1 MRKSNKSLAELK
13 SELSQW
19 DSFFLDTVEELD
31 NYSTKRDDIIKL
43 INNPNCKISY
53 DIVWV
58 CPIQYKNG
66 KICNNK
72 IIPAF
77 ITKNNIDHTVYPN
90 RENYSLI
97 GISTYERIKKYH
109 DVLSIDIK
117 DISTKTL
124 AKKHIDLSFNVRFD
138 WITLNVY
145 NDNNNTELKFVE
157 NQFSNAKIFP
167 VYEVAESYRNSFI
180 SYYKAYKTSHKE
192 GTFTIQEIA
201 EALHIDP
208 KILKIIKSSENTE
221 CVFDASK
228 YNI

>member
-1 MRKSNKSLAELK
+1 MKKSNKSLVELK
-13 SELSQW
+13 SELTQW
-19 DSFFLDTVEELD
+19 NSFFLDTVEELD
-31 NYSTKRDDIIKL
+31 NFSTKRDDILKL
-43 INNPNCKISY
+43 IKNPNITGIPY

-77 ITKNNIDHTVYPN
+77 ITNDNIDHSLYPN
-90 RENYSLI
+90 REKYSLI
-97 GISTYERIKKYH
+97 GINTYERIKKFSDTLH
-109 DVLSIDIK
+109 INEN
-117 DISTKTL
+117 DISSKTL

-145 NDNNNTELKFVE
+145 NNTELKFVE
-157 NQFSNAKIFP
+157 TQLSNAKIFA

-180 SYYKAYKTSHKE
+180 SYYKEYKKIHKE

-208 KILKIIKSSENTE
+208 KVLKIIKSSENPE
-221 CVFDASK
+221 CIFDGN
-228 YNI
+228 NI